1 MKNKLKQRENKGR
14 GPLAKKVIDS
24 ARQQLQRKI
33 TGVNIFFYLNRNHR
47 DDMILLEGF
56 PDIRSSMPHA
66 K

>member
-33 TGVNIFFYLNRNHR
+33 TGLSDWKEGNH
-47 DDMILLEGF
+47 DKQA
-56 PDIRSSMPHA
+56 PKYHA
-66 K
+66 KMIPFSDAHAISL